1 MTKFLGLLDIAVVG
15 CGVAGQAA
23 ATLLAEA
30 GHRVTIYEKFAEPQP
45 VGAGLLLQPTGL
57 AVLRELGLADAAI
70 ARGAR
75 VGGLEARTHRGRSI
89 LDLRYADLHPLAFGV
104 GIQRA
109 ALFDLLHGRLLKS
122 PAALV
127 TGAEI
132 VDVDKT
138 HLVDESGAR
147 HGPFDL
153 IVAADG
159 AHSALRTRLMPE
171 ARAPIYPWGCLW
183 TTVPDLSGIG
193 AAGLLRQRV
202 RGTRLMMGLLPVGRD
217 DVTIYWSLPMRALGR
232 SKTIDLEAWRQT
244 ATALWPEAAAIVDHA
259 ATGGFARAIYR
270 HVALPRWNA
279 GPVLFIGD
287 AAHGTSPQLGQGANL
302 GLVDAWTLATTLA
315 DAPDLLSAFLRFER
329 CRDPAVRY
337 YRRASHLL
345 TPFFQSR
352 LLPLG
357 WLRDAF
363 MGWACHVPGMRPLMG
378 STLAGIR
385 RGWLSSSTLDSEGHY
400 PLAWPLSAPASQSGP
415 ASARSGQRSDA

>member
-1 MTKFLGLLDIAVVG
+1 VTKFLGPLDIAVVG

-23 ATLLAEA
+23 ATLLAER
-30 GHRVTIYEKFAEPQP
+30 GHRVTIYEKFTEPQP

-57 AVLRELGLADAAI
+57 AVLRELDLADAAI
-70 ARGAR
+70 AGGAR
-75 VGGLEARTHRGRSI
+75 IAGLEARTHRGRSI
-89 LDLRYADLHPLAFGV
+89 LDLRYADLHPLAYGV
-104 GIQRA
+104 GIHRA
-109 ALFDLLHGRLLKS
+109 TLFDLLHGRLLKS
-122 PAALV
+122 PARLV

-138 HLVDESGAR
+138 HLIEENGTR

-159 AHSALRTRLMPE
+159 VHSALRTRLMPH
-171 ARAPIYPWGCLW
+171 ARAPIYRWGCMW

-202 RGTRLMMGLLPVGRD
+202 RGTRLMMGLLPVGRNE
-217 DVTIYWSLPMRALGR
+217 VTMYWSLPIRALGR
-232 SKTIDLEAWRQT
+232 SKTIDLAAWRRT
-244 ATALWPEAAAIVDHA
+244 ATALWPEAAPIIDHA
-259 ATGGFARAIYR
+259 AAGGVARATYR
-270 HVALPRWNA
+270 HVSLGHWNA

-302 GLVDAWTLATTLA
+302 GLMDAWTLAQTLD
-315 DAPDLLSAFLRFER
+315 DAPDLLSAFIRFER
-329 CRDPAVRY
+329 RRDPSVRY

-352 LLPLG
+352 LAPLG

-363 MGWACHVPGMRPLMG
+363 MGPAHRVPLMRGLMG
-378 STLAGIR
+378 STLAGTR
-385 RGWLSSSTLDSEGHY
+385 RGWFSATALGDDGCFPLD
-400 PLAWPLSAPASQSGP
+400 A
-415 ASARSGQRSDA
+415 

>member
-1 MTKFLGLLDIAVVG
+1 MTKFLGPLDVAVVG

-23 ATLLAEA
+23 ATLLAVS
-30 GHRVTIYEKFAEPQP
+30 GHRVTIYEKFSEPQP

-70 ARGAR
+70 AQGAR
-75 VGGLEARTHRGRSI
+75 VVGLEARTDRGRSI
-89 LDLRYADLHPLAFGV
+89 LDLRYADLHPLAHGV
-104 GIQRA
+104 GIHRA
-109 ALFDLLHGRLLKS
+109 RLFDLLHGRLLKS
-122 PAALV
+122 SARLV

-138 HLVDESGAR
+138 HLVEESGER

-159 AHSALRTRLMPE
+159 AHSALRTRLMPH
-171 ARAPIYPWGCLW
+171 ARAPIYHWGCIW
-183 TTVPDLSGIG
+183 TTVPDLAGIG

-202 RGTRLMMGLLPVGRD
+202 HGTKLMMGLLPIGQD
-217 DVTIYWSLPMRALGR
+217 KVTIYWSLPIRALGR
-232 SKTIDLEAWRQT
+232 SRKIDLKAWSKT
-244 ATALWPEAAAIVDHA
+244 ATALWPEAAPIIDHA
-259 ATGGFARAIYR
+259 AQAGDFSRATYR
-270 HVALPRWNA
+270 HVALSHWNA

-302 GLVDAWTLATTLA
+302 GLMDAWTLARTLD
-315 DAPDLLSAFLRFER
+315 DAPELLTAFLRFER
-329 CRDPAVRY
+329 RRNPAVRY

-352 LLPLG
+352 LAPLG

-363 MGWACHVPGMRPLMG
+363 LGPACHVPGLRSMMG
-378 STLAGIR
+378 STLAGTR
-385 RGWLSSSTLDSEGHY
+385 RGWFSSVPLDGDGCF
-400 PLAWPLSAPASQSGP
+400 PL
-415 ASARSGQRSDA
+415 DA

>member
-1 MTKFLGLLDIAVVG
+1 MTKFLGPLDVAVVG

-23 ATLLAEA
+23 ATLLAVR
-30 GHRVTIYEKFAEPQP
+30 GHRVTIYEKFSEPQP

-70 ARGAR
+70 AQGAR
-75 VGGLEARTHRGRSI
+75 VVGLEARTDRGRSI
-89 LDLRYADLHPLAFGV
+89 LDLRYADLHPLAHGV
-104 GIQRA
+104 GIHRA
-109 ALFDLLHGRLLKS
+109 RLFDLLHGRLLKS
-122 PAALV
+122 SARLV

-138 HLVDESGAR
+138 HLVEESGER

-159 AHSALRTRLMPE
+159 AHSALRTRLMPH
-171 ARAPIYPWGCLW
+171 ARAPIYHWGCIW
-183 TTVPDLSGIG
+183 TTVPDLAGIG

-202 RGTRLMMGLLPVGRD
+202 HGTKRMMGLLPIGQD
-217 DVTIYWSLPMRALGR
+217 KVTIYWSLPIRALGR
-232 SKTIDLEAWRQT
+232 SRKIDLKAWSKT
-244 ATALWPEAAAIVDHA
+244 ATALWPEAAPIIDHA
-259 ATGGFARAIYR
+259 AQAGDFSRATYR
-270 HVALPRWNA
+270 HVALSHWNA

-302 GLVDAWTLATTLA
+302 GLMDAWTLARTLD
-315 DAPDLLSAFLRFER
+315 DAPELLTAFLRFER
-329 CRDPAVRY
+329 RRNPAVRY

-352 LLPLG
+352 LAPLG

-363 MGWACHVPGMRPLMG
+363 LGPACHVPGLRSVMG
-378 STLAGIR
+378 STLAGTR
-385 RGWLSSSTLDSEGHY
+385 RGWFSSVPLDGDGCF
-400 PLAWPLSAPASQSGP
+400 PL
-415 ASARSGQRSDA
+415 DA